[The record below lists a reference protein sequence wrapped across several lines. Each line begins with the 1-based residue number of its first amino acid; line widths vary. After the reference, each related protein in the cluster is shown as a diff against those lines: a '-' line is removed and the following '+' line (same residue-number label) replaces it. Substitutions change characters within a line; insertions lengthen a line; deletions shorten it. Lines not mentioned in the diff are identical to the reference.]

1 MFNILL
7 DKLPTKY
14 EGYPINT
21 DFRIG
26 IQMIQA
32 MYDRSLAKFEKY
44 VMIYNL
50 LFEQEGRTEYPDE
63 ITAQNAI
70 DWFLSGWYTD
80 KITEKEKKES
90 KNSKTDV
97 DYDIDQWRIYSA
109 FLTQFGI
116 DLNTVDMHFWVFM
129 GLLSTLDDCAFTRV
143 IDIRTRKID
152 PKMPPDTKKDL
163 KSIKEKYSLEQDTED
178 EISPKEKE
186 EYDIFMSYVKPKKN
200 VPTGGIVPAD
210 NLKN

>member
-1 MFNILL
+1 MFNVLL
-7 DKLPTKY
+7 DKLPNGY

-26 IQMIQA
+26 IQMMQVI
-32 MYDRSLAKFEKY
+32 YDSSLAKFEKY
-44 VMIYNL
+44 VIAYNL

-152 PKMPPDTKKDL
+152 PKMPPDAKKDL

-186 EYDIFMSYVKPKKN
+186 EYDIFMSYVKPKKKKN
-200 VPTGGIVPAD
+200 VPTGE
-210 NLKN
+210 